1 MAAETPGVPPAV
13 ASPTEAPATPADTSP
28 SRIFLV
34 IIDESPELKTALRYA
49 CRRAAKCGGRV
60 AMAHI
65 TEPTGFREWRGVSD
79 LMRDEARQQAEAIMQ
94 KTAAEVAKL
103 SGKMPV
109 LYFREGDRREEV
121 MNLIDEELTI
131 SILVLGASTGPKGP
145 GPLVTALTGKYIGKL
160 RVPLTIV
167 PGNLTADDIEHIA

>member
-1 MAAETPGVPPAV
+1 MVAGTPEVPQAIAAS
-13 ASPTEAPATPADTSP
+13 ASAPTASSESGIG
-28 SRIFLV
+28 RVFLV
-34 IIDESPELKTALRYA
+34 VIDESPELHPALRYA

-60 AMAHI
+60 AMVHI

-79 LMRDEARQQAEAIMQ
+79 LIRDEARQQAEAIMQ
-94 KTAAEVAKL
+94 KMAAEVAKL

-121 MNLIDEELTI
+121 MKLIDEELTI

-145 GPLVTALTGKYIGKL
+145 GPLVTALTSKYVGKL
-160 RVPLTIV
+160 RVPVTIV
-167 PGNLTADDIEHIA
+167 PGNLTPEDIEHIA

>member
-1 MAAETPGVPPAV
+1 MAAETPEVPTAAV
-13 ASPTEAPATPADTSP
+13 DTSAG
-28 SRIFLV
+28 RVFLV
-34 IIDESPELKTALRYA
+34 VIDESPELKSAIRYA
-49 CRRAAKCGGRV
+49 CRRAAKSGGRV
-60 AMAHI
+60 AMVHI

-109 LYFREGDRREEV
+109 LYFREGERREEV
-121 MNLIDEELTI
+121 MKLIDEELTI

-145 GPLVTALTGKYIGKL
+145 GPLVTALTGKYVGKL